1 MAPPRKTLRAIVEK
15 QRFSINRNNGG
26 LISSS
31 TTTTPKKPAAKPPP
45 AKTIAD
51 DWWGILEPME
61 SGLSRIY
68 LCENSHVLGRYNEC
82 PTSSSFR
89 SLPMDDKIGPE
100 HCNIYKMNIGDN
112 GGNYRTAVYL
122 NNLSNEG
129 AVVRNILV
137 TAEIEIMANDDIF
150 FPSSRVGGNGWY
162 RYRLKLNSV
171 SPSGFFGKYAE
182 IAHLGSGKF
191 AQVKLVT
198 NRHGP
203 KQEEYAVKIIDKGL
217 VSEKHLASLKSE
229 INIMNRCDHHALTK
243 LYDIYEEGDKLYLL
257 MEYVKDGD
265 FFDFITK
272 RRLTED
278 TTRIIFSQ
286 LFQAI
291 QYLHS
296 VRIVHRDLK
305 PENILMADA
314 SQYRIKVSDFG
325 LSKLLNAKYSLMNTI
340 CGTPTYVAPEI
351 INPNKHVYGKS
362 ADMWSLGVILYI
374 CLCGYPPFSD
384 QLAPP
389 GILDQIRTCRYYFRS
404 PHWDHISPDARN
416 LVKGLLTLNPD
427 SRLTV
432 GEALN
437 HPFMRRSTSIVP
449 RPLQTTE
456 PVPLTRVHDQS
467 GSSVEIFRI
476 INDTPELTTGLEED
490 ETFLTAASTIA
501 SASELS
507 DFNGFSMCSDMRG
520 DSNYESA
527 VQFDI

>member
-1 MAPPRKTLRAIVEK
+1 MAPKKTLKAIVE
-15 QRFSINRNNGG
+15 RERVPINKSNGG
-26 LISSS
+26 SIVSNI
-31 TTTTPKKPAAKPPP
+31 TTTPKKPAAKPPP
-45 AKTIAD
+45 AKTVD
-51 DWWGILEPME
+51 NWWGILEPME

-68 LCENSHVLGRYNEC
+68 LCENSHLLGRYNEY

-89 SLPMDDKIGPE
+89 SLPMDVRIAPE

-112 GGNYRTAVYL
+112 GNYRTAVYL

-129 AVVRNILV
+129 TVVRNIFV

-150 FPSSRVGGNGWY
+150 FPSSKVGGNGWY
-162 RYRLKLNSV
+162 RF
-171 SPSGFFGKYAE
+171 SPSGFFGKYSE

-203 KQEEYAVKIIDKGL
+203 RQEEYAVKIIDKGL
-217 VSEKHLASLKSE
+217 VSKKQLKSLKSE
-229 INIMNRCDHHALTK
+229 INIMNRCNHHALTK

-278 TTRIIFSQ
+278 TTRIIFLQ

-314 SQYRIKVSDFG
+314 SQYRVKVSDFG

-351 INPNKHVYGKS
+351 INPNTHVYGKS

-374 CLCGYPPFSD
+374 CLCSYPPFSD

-389 GILDQIRTCRYYFRS
+389 GILDQIRTCKYSFRS
-404 PHWDHISPDARN
+404 HHWDHISLDAKN
-416 LVKGLLTLNPD
+416 LVQGLLTLEPE

-432 GEALN
+432 EEALN
-437 HPFMRRSTSIVP
+437 HPFMRRSTSIIP

-456 PVPLTRVHDQS
+456 PVSLTRVHNQS
-467 GSSVEIFRI
+467 SSNVEIFQI
-476 INDTPELTTGLEED
+476 INDGTSELTTGLEED

-507 DFNGFSMCSDMRG
+507 DFNGLSMCSDMRG

-527 VQFDI
+527 LQFEI